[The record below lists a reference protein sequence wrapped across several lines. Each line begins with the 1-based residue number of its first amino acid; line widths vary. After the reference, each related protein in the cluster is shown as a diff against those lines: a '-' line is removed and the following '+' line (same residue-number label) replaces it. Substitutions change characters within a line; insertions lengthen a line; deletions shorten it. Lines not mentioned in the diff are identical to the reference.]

1 MTTPT
6 TYRRPA
12 IWLHWSVALPVLL
25 MIPAGIV
32 MTREGLPRQTQ
43 DMLFLFHKNIGVLLV
58 PLIAAR
64 IAYRLMHRPPALAA
78 TIPAWQRKVAG
89 LSHLALYA
97 LLVIMPLSGIIRV
110 RSGGFPIE
118 VLGLSGA
125 GRVVPRSDALAE
137 FASGLHGAAG
147 FALMALLAL
156 HIGAALHHG
165 LILRDGV
172 WQRMWP
178 RRS

>member
-1 MTTPT
+1 MTMPTP
-6 TYRRPA
+6 YRRPA

-43 DMLFLFHKNIGVLLV
+43 DMLFLFHKNLGVLLV

-64 IAYRLMHRPPALAA
+64 IAYRLMNRPPDLPA
-78 TIPAWQRKVAG
+78 TVPGWQRKVAG

-97 LLVIMPLSGIIRV
+97 ALVIMPLSGIIRV
-110 RSGGFPIE
+110 RAGGFPVE
-118 VLGLSGA
+118 SLGLSGA
-125 GRVVPRSDALAE
+125 GRIVPRSDSLAE
-137 FASGLHGAAG
+137 VASNLHGAAG
-147 FALMALLAL
+147 FALMALLVI
-156 HIGAALHHG
+156 HVGAALHHG